1 MEKITY
7 RSFLLKLWLVKQN
20 GRFLWKAS
28 LEEPLTGLQK
38 NFNCFEDFFIFFQQ
52 LKKDLEKKKEVI

>member
-1 MEKITY
+1 MEKNTY

-20 GRFLWKAS
+20 GGLSWKAS
-28 LEEPLTGLQK
+28 LEEPLTGLQE

-52 LKKDLEKKKEVI
+52 LKKDLESTIETP